1 MNLTANKKTLA
12 LSGVLLGA
20 IAAVLAYMGNPKN
33 MAMCIACF
41 IRDTAG
47 AMKLHQAA
55 VVQYVRPEIIGII
68 CGAFLIAVSQ
78 RNTGLQPAP
87 PPWCVLCWV

>member
-33 MAMCIACF
+33 MAMCIACY
-41 IRDTAG
+41 G
-47 AMKLHQAA
+47 
-55 VVQYVRPEIIGII
+55 
-68 CGAFLIAVSQ
+68 SQ
-78 RNTGLQPAP
+78 EHA
-87 PPWCVLCWV
+87 